1 MKTFKK
7 MLLLTGIGLIYI
19 VMTYVTFL
27 AVAKVHSTNDPA
39 VAKKTV
45 ILTFFADLFMFAG
58 SGYLI
63 YKLKIPMDK
72 T

>member
-7 MLLLTGIGLIYI
+7 MLLLTGICLIYM
-19 VMTYVTFL
+19 VMIYVTFL
-27 AVAKVHSTNDPA
+27 AVANVHGTNDPA
-39 VAKKTV
+39 VAKRMV
-45 ILTFFADLFMFAG
+45 ILTFFADLFLFSG

>member
-1 MKTFKK
+1 MKPFKK

-19 VMTYVTFL
+19 VMAYITFL
-27 AVAKVHSTNDPA
+27 AVVKVHRTNDPS
-39 VAKKTV
+39 VAKKIV
-45 ILTFFADLFMFAG
+45 ILTFFADLFMFTG